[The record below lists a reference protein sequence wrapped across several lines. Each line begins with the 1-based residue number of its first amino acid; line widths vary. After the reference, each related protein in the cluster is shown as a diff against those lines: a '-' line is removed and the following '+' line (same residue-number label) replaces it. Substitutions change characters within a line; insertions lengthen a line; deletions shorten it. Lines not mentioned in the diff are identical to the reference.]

1 MGSGAVSTGSTR
13 TVVVGVGVRRKS
25 VRVTGVY
32 LAINVSVWHQALSGC
47 SAFCG
52 KHAARDRKPPRSLG
66 LGDSGIISEIC
77 EPRAIWKS
85 HYILAGIARSGADR
99 HGHGS
104 RQ

>member
-85 HYILAGIARSGADR
+85 HYSLAGIARSGGDR